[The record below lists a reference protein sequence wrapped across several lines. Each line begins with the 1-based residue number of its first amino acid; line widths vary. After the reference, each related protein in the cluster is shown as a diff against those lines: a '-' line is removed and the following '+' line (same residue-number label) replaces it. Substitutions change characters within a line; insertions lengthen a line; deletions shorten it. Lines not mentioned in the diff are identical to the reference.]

1 MLIESLIKR
10 KDGTKVEMEGPDR
23 VYHFKPSE
31 NDTRHIADIDV
42 DVHAKMFLRIREGY
56 KAVDPVDFEDDEDGD
71 TGRHL
76 NGSNIH
82 SASYTIKGGDVIALE
97 DLVNMAFDDSGLSE
111 DEWNQLDDADRYAY
125 IDTTLSEL
133 QDGIKDENQN
143 AEPADQPGDAD
154 PEPEDTHSDDSAPD
168 QSDEGADV
176 QEVAK
181 QSDPEPTHANDL
193 NGDGVPDDLE
203 GLSRPE
209 LVERFKAR
217 FGRNPSTKM
226 TIPQII
232 AALSEEED

>member
-10 KDGTKVEMEGPDR
+10 KDGTKVEMEGPER

-31 NDTRHIADIDV
+31 NDTRHIADVDV

-56 KAVDPVDFEDDEDGD
+56 KAVDPVDLEDDEDGD
-71 TGRHL
+71 TGRNL

-82 SASYTIKGGDVIALE
+82 SASYTIKGGDVIELE

-154 PEPEDTHSDDSAPD
+154 PQPEDTHSDDSAPD
-168 QSDEGADV
+168 QSDEGTDL
-176 QEVAK
+176 QEVAE
-181 QSDPEPTHANDL
+181 QSDPEPTNADDL
-193 NGDGVPDDLE
+193 NGDGVPDSLE
-203 GLSRPE
+203 GKSRAD
-209 LVERFKAR
+209 LAAQFKAR